1 MEEHS
6 GAQLEAPQC
15 SVSLTEELVATLQI
29 EGPLTMDQLLILFP
43 GTTWWQFFE
52 VIDSLS
58 RSGRIVLNPTDDRD
72 YLLSIRPANAA

>member
-1 MEEHS
+1 MEQHY
-6 GAQLEAPQC
+6 GAQIEAPQC
-15 SVSLTEELVATLQI
+15 SVSLAEELVSTLKA

-58 RSGRIVLNPTDDRD
+58 RSGRIVISPTVDRD